1 MDRIKVEILKCDTD
15 LAEEFTFL
23 GAVTRKSH
31 KNNTIEAMK
40 QEAHDLPASK
50 VAEFLAL
57 PHSSLKRFCNIT
69 VAICGASRKFLQQI
83 RTHHVGV
90 SFMSGSTHYSDYSNA
105 TGKTPKDLFVVPYSI
120 FESEMLT
127 STYLADCNRMYVRY
141 KYLVFTGIPHSDA
154 AYLLP
159 EGLRNNLVMTMNLDA
174 ATKIIRERICGRNT
188 TETRYIMYLL
198 KDAISEK
205 LGIDDS
211 YFMPA
216 CYQQGCLEGK
226 YCCGKKPSRDIKEEF
241 PKLFME
247 ETC

>member
-1 MDRIKVEILKCDTD
+1 MDRIKVEILKCDDD

-31 KNNTIEAMK
+31 KNTTIEAMK
-40 QEAHDLPASK
+40 KEARELPDDRLN
-50 VAEFLAL
+50 EFLAL

-90 SFMSGSTHYSDYSNA
+90 SFMSGSTHYSDYSDA
-105 TGKTPKDLFVVPYSI
+105 TGKSAKDLFVTPYSI
-120 FESEMLT
+120 IDDALLT
-127 STYLADCNRMYVRY
+127 LDYENQAMVNYERY
-141 KYLVFTGIPHSDA
+141 CEWVAMGVHHSDA
-154 AYLLP
+154 AYILP

-174 ATKIIRERICGRNT
+174 ATKIIRERICARNT

-198 KDAISEK
+198 KDAISK
-205 LGIDDS
+205 RLGIDDR

-216 CYQQGCLEGK
+216 CFQRGCLEGRYSCK
-226 YCCGKKPSRDIKEEF
+226 QKVEQDIHKEF

-247 ETC
+247 

>member
-40 QEAHDLPASK
+40 QEAHNLPASK

-105 TGKTPKDLFVVPYSI
+105 TDKTPKDLFVVPYSVQTPQAI
-120 FESEMLT
+120 SE
-127 STYLADCNRMYVRY
+127 YLFNCNYMYAWY
-141 KYLVFTGIPHSDA
+141 KNLMRAGIPHSDA

-198 KDAISEK
+198 KDVISEK

-226 YCCGKKPSRDIKEEF
+226 YCCGKKPSHDIKQEF
-241 PKLFME
+241 PKLFTE

>member
-105 TGKTPKDLFVVPYSI
+105 AGKTPKDLFVVPYSLQTPRAI
-120 FESEMLT
+120 NE
-127 STYLADCNRMYVRY
+127 YLFNCRY
-141 KYLVFTGIPHSDA
+141 SYSCYKNLIHDGIPHSDA

>member
-31 KNNTIEAMK
+31 KNNTLEAMK

-105 TGKTPKDLFVVPYSI
+105 AGKEPKDLFVVPYS
-120 FESEMLT
+120 LQT
-127 STYLADCNRMYVRY
+127 SQTIREYLRNCRFAYSRY
-141 KYLVFTGIPHSDA
+141 KDLIRDGIPHSDA

-211 YFMPA
+211 YFMPP

-226 YCCGKKPSRDIKEEF
+226 YCCGKKPSRNIKEEF

-247 ETC
+247 KTC

>member
-105 TGKTPKDLFVVPYSI
+105 TGKEPKDLFVVPYSLQTPQAI
-120 FESEMLT
+120 NE
-127 STYLADCNRMYVRY
+127 YLLNCRY
-141 KYLVFTGIPHSDA
+141 AYSCYKNLIRAGIPHSDA

-205 LGIDDS
+205 LGIYDS